1 MDEDVRENPQ
11 QEEEQQDPRQQGK
24 KPGVETWPVVPG
36 GRPGAKEQTGNE
48 EQ

>member
-1 MDEDVRENPQ
+1 MDEDVRDN
-11 QEEEQQDPRQQGK
+11 EQDDEKEPRQPAQ

-36 GRPGAKEQTGNE
+36 GKPGTNQTGNE